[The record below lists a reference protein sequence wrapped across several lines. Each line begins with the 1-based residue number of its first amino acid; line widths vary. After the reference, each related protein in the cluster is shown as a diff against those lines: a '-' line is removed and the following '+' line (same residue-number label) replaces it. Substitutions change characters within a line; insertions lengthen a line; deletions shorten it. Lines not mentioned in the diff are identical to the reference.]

1 MISSGRS
8 VLALDVGE
16 RRIGVGVASL
26 QARFARPLTT
36 LDNSDTFLVQLQ
48 KLIAEHDVSAIVIG
62 LPRGLEGQATGQTTY
77 AQTFAKAIE
86 TRLGLPLY
94 WQDEAVT
101 SKKAEA
107 ELRAHGKPYKKGDI
121 DALAATY
128 ILEDFLSEHPEL
140 KA

>member
-1 MISSGRS
+1 MTNNGRS
-8 VLALDVGE
+8 VIALDVGE
-16 RRIGVGVASL
+16 QRVGVGVASL
-26 QARFARPLTT
+26 QARFARPLVT
-36 LDNSDTFLVQLQ
+36 LDNSDAFLAQLQ

-62 LPRGLEGQATGQTTY
+62 LPRGLEGQSTDQTTY
-77 AQTFAKAIE
+77 AKAFAKTIE

-107 ELRAHGKPYKKGDI
+107 ELRARGKPYKKGDI

-128 ILEDFLSEHPEL
+128 ILEDFLAEHPEV